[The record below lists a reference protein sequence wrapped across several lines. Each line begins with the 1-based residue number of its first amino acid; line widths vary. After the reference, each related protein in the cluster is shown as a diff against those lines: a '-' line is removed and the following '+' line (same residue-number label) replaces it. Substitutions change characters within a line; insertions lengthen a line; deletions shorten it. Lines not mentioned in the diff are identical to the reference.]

1 MPPHIFV
8 DTAAWI
14 ALLNR
19 DDDLHAQATTVMQSL
34 QRSHSQLITTEF
46 ILLEV
51 ADALNRPQLRSK
63 TITFIDRLPS
73 MKMVQIIP
81 LSHRLW
87 QAGWVLYCQRVDKSW
102 GLTDCTSF
110 IVMQEQHLSVAFTS
124 DKHFEQAGFTRLMK
138 PET

>member
-1 MPPHIFV
+1 MPQSVFV

-14 ALLNR
+14 ALLNK
-19 DDDLHAQATTVMQSL
+19 DDDLHNQATAVMQSL
-34 QRSHSQLITTEF
+34 QRSNSQLITTEF
-46 ILLEV
+46 IMLEV
-51 ADALNRPQLRSK
+51 ADALSQPQLRPK
-63 TITFIDRLPS
+63 TIAFIDRLPA
-73 MKMVQIIP
+73 MKMVQIID
-81 LSHRLW
+81 LSQHLW
-87 QAGWVLYCQRVDKSW
+87 QAGWALYCQRVDKSW